1 MRNRKLWIAIL
12 AGAMAAIM
20 LIGLVFGLLAS
31 AL

>member
-20 LIGLVFGLLAS
+20 LLGLVFGLLAS